1 MAILSLLSS
10 SRTRFSGLREP
21 LRQAGLSALLT
32 RGAPPPLHPHARAA
46 DHASTRPPTEF
57 SSPGGHRPPPLDWTR
72 VGSWTISSGVGMS
85 LTQYGSTNHALT
97 LYKRFYQTLRPQ
109 HPYCGPRASIS
120 TNEGH
125 HSVNDP
131 SEVQRRTFGS
141 AAKSIQRN
149 PAYSVLNSDD
159 VFYFKNILGDNGVI
173 QDKDRVAVANVD
185 WMGKYKG
192 ASQLLLLP
200 KSTNEVS
207 KVLAYCDSRRLAV
220 VPQGGNT
227 GLVGGSVPVHDEVIV
242 NLGGMDK
249 IISFDNVNGILTC
262 EAGCVLEN
270 LSTFV
275 ENKGF
280 IMPLD
285 LGAKGSCQ
293 IGGNISTNAGGLR
306 FIRYGSLH
314 GNVLGL
320 EVVLANGTVLD
331 MLTTLRKDNTGY
343 DLKHLFVGSEGSLG
357 IVTKVSILTPAKLPS
372 TNVAFLSCNDYMSC
386 QKLLQA
392 ARRGLGE
399 IISAFEFMDR
409 QCIDLAMAHLE
420 GVHNPLPL
428 SPYKFYVLI
437 ETTGSDESYD
447 KAKLEA
453 FLLRSMEDGL
463 VADGVIAQDI
473 SQASNFWRI
482 REGISEASVK
492 VGAVYKYDLSIPV
505 EKLYD
510 IVEEMRSR
518 LGDMAEVL
526 GYGHLGDGNL
536 HLNILSSKYS
546 DNILA
551 QIEPFVYEW
560 TAGHRGSISA
570 EHGLGQMKAEKIH
583 YSKSPEAVQ
592 LMASIKKLVDPNS
605 ILNPYKVLPQS
616 AL

>member
-1 MAILSLLSS
+1 MALLSLLSH
-10 SRTRFSGLREP
+10 SRTRSSVLREP
-21 LRQAGLSALLT
+21 LRQGGLRALLAPW
-32 RGAPPPLHPHARAA
+32 APPPVHPHDRAA
-46 DHASTRPPTEF
+46 GHACTPPSTETSPP
-57 SSPGGHRPPPLDWTR
+57 GHHRPPPLDRTR
-72 VGSWTISSGVGMS
+72 LGSRTISYGV
-85 LTQYGSTNHALT
+85 GSTNHT
-97 LYKRFYQTLRPQ
+97 LASHRRSYWTLCPQ
-109 HPYCGPRASIS
+109 HPSRGPPAGIA
-120 TNEGH
+120 TKEAQ

-131 SEVQRRTFGS
+131 FEVQRRTFGS
-141 AAKSIQRN
+141 AAEPIQRN
-149 PAYSVLNSDD
+149 PDFSVLNSDD
-159 VFYFKNILGDNGVI
+159 VSYFKSILGDTGVV

-207 KVLAYCDSRRLAV
+207 KVLAYCNSRRLAV

-275 ENKGF
+275 ENEGF

-306 FIRYGSLH
+306 FIRYGSIH

-386 QKLLQA
+386 QKLLLA
-392 ARRGLGE
+392 ARRSLGE
-399 IISAFEFMDR
+399 ILSAFEFMDR
-409 QCIDLAMAHLE
+409 QCIDLAMTHLE
-420 GVHNPLPL
+420 GVHNPLPV

-447 KAKLEA
+447 K
-453 FLLRSMEDGL
+453 
-463 VADGVIAQDI
+463 
-473 SQASNFWRI
+473 
-482 REGISEASVK
+482 
-492 VGAVYKYDLSIPV
+492 VYQK
-505 EKLYD
+505 
-510 IVEEMRSR
+510 
-518 LGDMAEVL
+518 
-526 GYGHLGDGNL
+526 HL
-536 HLNILSSKYS
+536 
-546 DNILA
+546 
-551 QIEPFVYEW
+551 
-560 TAGHRGSISA
+560 
-570 EHGLGQMKAEKIH
+570 
-583 YSKSPEAVQ
+583 
-592 LMASIKKLVDPNS
+592 
-605 ILNPYKVLPQS
+605 
-616 AL
+616 